1 MDARKT
7 SIPTTDG
14 MEAIPV
20 FQRLRDAIQDVL
32 RRIGGMDTSARLLVG
47 SILVILTMGLFLVS
61 QYAASPAM
69 SSVTV
74 KPEDAMVVLQT
85 IRDHGYTAE
94 DAGNGSI
101 LVEARNKAAIRKY
114 VEEAGYS
121 IESVSDA
128 DLEQSGG
135 QWVSNAEREQMQR
148 TIRIRRAERA
158 IGMDPKIKDV
168 SIVLSGGGRTQ
179 LGLKGPKPRAAVT
192 VELRTG
198 SLDREMAETIAMQAL
213 IEDGLELANVTV
225 VEAGGTSFRFGDESG
240 GGRRDYLAQMRAFER
255 EVSQKLGVIVRAAFP
270 QASVAVNAQ
279 VLVAE
284 IDEES
289 VAFEKPA
296 KGDSYVATD
305 ESETPI
311 PGAGGGQPG
320 FRSNAGVSGVG
331 AASLGGGSAIAKRST
346 SENVIDNRFP
356 GTRTRTREFANHPV
370 KIAATVLLPTQAVES
385 ILRQELGEEAEIGQA
400 QIDAR
405 VDAVRTLL
413 QQSLTPLVDSSE
425 FRDGTTGEVVVQALP
440 FAEYMPIATAGIGGG
455 VGDMIQGVTGG
466 DTLQAL
472 KNAGLVGL
480 SLLSLAMM
488 FMMVRRSGGGD
499 VLPSAEELAGVPPV
513 LEDDEAEVVGEA
525 DEAAPALVGVELDD
539 EELRRKQMLEQ
550 LNQLVKKDPAD
561 VAALLRRWM
570 RTES

>member
-1 MDARKT
+1 
-7 SIPTTDG
+7 

-20 FQRLRDAIQDVL
+20 IQRLRDSIQDVL

-94 DAGNGSI
+94 DAGNGTI
-101 LVEARNKAAIRKY
+101 LVESKSKAAIRKY

-121 IESVSDA
+121 VESVSEA
-128 DLEQSGG
+128 DLQQSGG
-135 QWVSNAEREQMQR
+135 QWVSNAEREDLQR
-148 TIRIRRAERA
+148 SIRVRRAERA
-158 IGMDPKIKDV
+158 IAMNRDIKNV
-168 SIVLSGGGRTQ
+168 TIVLSGGGRTQ
-179 LGLKGPKPRAAVT
+179 FGLKGPKPSASVT
-192 VELRTG
+192 VEMRSG
-198 SLDREMAETIAMQAL
+198 SLDRQMAETIAMQA
-213 IEDGLELANVTV
+213 IVEDGLELANVTV
-225 VEAGGTSFRFGDESG
+225 IDAGGGKFEFGDESG

-255 EVSQKLGVIVRAAFP
+255 EAAQKLGVIVRAAFP

-289 VAFEKPA
+289 VAFDKPA

-311 PGAGGGQPG
+311 PGSGGGQPG

-331 AASLGGGSAIAKRST
+331 AASLGGGSAVAKRST

-356 GTRTRTREFANHPV
+356 GTRTRTKEFANHPV
-370 KIAATVLLPTQAVES
+370 KIAASVLLPTQAVEA
-385 ILRQELGEEAEIGQA
+385 ILRQELGEEAEIGSA
-400 QIDAR
+400 QIEAR
-405 VDAVRTLL
+405 VEVVRALL
-413 QQSLTPLVDSSE
+413 QRSLTPLVDSSE

-440 FAEYMPIATAGIGGG
+440 FAEYMPVATAGVGGG
-455 VGDMIQGVTGG
+455 VTEMFEGVTGG
-466 DTLQAL
+466 DAMQAL

-488 FMMVRRSGGGD
+488 FMMVRRSGAGD

-539 EELRRKQMLEQ
+539 EELRRKQMLAQ

-570 RTES
+570 RTET

>member
-1 MDARKT
+1 M
-7 SIPTTDG
+7 I
-14 MEAIPV
+14 
-20 FQRLRDAIQDVL
+20 QRLRDSIQDVL

-85 IRDHGYTAE
+85 IQDHGYAAE
-94 DAGNGSI
+94 DAGNGTI

-121 IESVSDA
+121 IEAAADA
-128 DLEQSGG
+128 ELEQGGG

-158 IGMDPKIKDV
+158 IAMDPKIKDV

-192 VELRTG
+192 VEMRSG
-198 SLDREMAETIAMQAL
+198 ALDREMAETIAMQAL
-213 IEDGLELANVTV
+213 VEDGLELGNVTV
-225 VEAGGTSFRFGDESG
+225 VEAGGASFRFGDESG
-240 GGRRDYLAQMRAFER
+240 GGRRDYLVQMRAFER

-311 PGAGGGQPG
+311 PGSGGGRPG

-331 AASLGGGSAIAKRST
+331 AASLGGGGSIAKRST

-425 FRDGTTGEVVVQALP
+425 FRDGTSGEVVVQALP
-440 FAEYMPIATAGIGGG
+440 FAEYMPIATAGVGGG
-455 VGDMIQGVTGG
+455 VGDMIEGVTGG
-466 DTLQAL
+466 DALQAL

-499 VLPSAEELAGVPPV
+499 VLPTAEELAGVPPV
-513 LEDDEAEVVGEA
+513 LEDDETEVVGEA